1 MRAASNI
8 QCRNGFKVD
17 TTNILFIVGGAFVG
31 VNDIIKKRLNKN
43 ATIGFGSNILTKE
56 ESKLQ
61 DFELTKQIEHKD
73 LIKFGDYNEFMGRFV
88 LTALH
93 DLTLMD
99 CVVY

>member
-1 MRAASNI
+1 MVE
-8 QCRNGFKVD
+8 VD

-73 LIKFGDYNEFMGRFV
+73 LIKFGALLPEFHGEDRAYCTTRF
-88 LTALH
+88 
-93 DLTLMD
+93 
-99 CVVY
+99 